1 MRIKSNKRLLARISN
16 HEVGVRYPDL
26 IPYIACN
33 IVAQRNNTIFKP
45 NCYRRFSN
53 WFYWANT
60 REGHD
65 FWRKIDKTLHTVYS
79 ENI

>member
-1 MRIKSNKRLLARISN
+1 MQIKSNKRLLARIRN
-16 HEVGVRYPDL
+16 HEVGVRYPNL

-33 IVAQRNNTIFKP
+33 IIIQRDNSIFKP
-45 NCYRRFSN
+45 TCYRRFSN

-65 FWRKIDKTLHTVYS
+65 YWRWIDKTLYTVKH
-79 ENI
+79 EID

>member
-1 MRIKSNKRLLARISN
+1 MKIKSNKRLLARIRN

-33 IVAQRNNTIFKP
+33 IVIQKDDSIFKP
-45 NCYRRFSN
+45 ACYRRFTN
-53 WFYWANT
+53 WFYWAKT

-65 FWRKIDKTLHTVYS
+65 YWREINKTVYTVKY
-79 ENI
+79 EMD

>member
-1 MRIKSNKRLLARISN
+1 MQIKSNKQLLDRIRN

-26 IPYIACN
+26 IPCIACN
-33 IVAQRNNTIFKP
+33 IVTQRDDTIFNY

-60 REGHD
+60 KEGHD
-65 FWRKIDKTLHTVYS
+65 YWHEIDKTLYTG
-79 ENI
+79 

>member
-1 MRIKSNKRLLARISN
+1 MQIKSNKRLLARIHN

-33 IVAQRNNTIFKP
+33 IVTQGDNSIFKP
-45 NCYRRFSN
+45 SCYRRFGN
-53 WFYWANT
+53 WFYWAKT

-65 FWRKIDKTLHTVYS
+65 YWKGIDKTLHPVNN
-79 ENI
+79 END

>member
-1 MRIKSNKRLLARISN
+1 MQIKSNKHLLDKIRN
-16 HEVGVRYPDL
+16 HEVGIKYPDL

-33 IVAQRNNTIFKP
+33 IVIQRDNSIFNY

-53 WFYWANT
+53 WFYWAKT

-65 FWRKIDKTLHTVYS
+65 YWCEIYKTLSPVKY
-79 ENI
+79 EMD

>member
-1 MRIKSNKRLLARISN
+1 MRIDSNKRLLARIRN

-33 IVAQRNNTIFKP
+33 IVTQRDNSIFNP
-45 NCYRRFSN
+45 SCYRRFSN

-60 REGHD
+60 KEGHD
-65 FWRKIDKTLHTVYS
+65 YWDKINRDL
-79 ENI
+79 IDD

>member
-1 MRIKSNKRLLARISN
+1 MQIKSNKRLLARIRN
-16 HEVGVRYPDL
+16 HEVGVRYPNL

-33 IVAQRNNTIFKP
+33 IVIQKDNAIFSRS
-45 NCYRRFSN
+45 CYRRFAN

-65 FWRKIDKTLHTVYS
+65 YWREINRTLQPVID
-79 ENI
+79 EDD

>member
-1 MRIKSNKRLLARISN
+1 MQIKSNKRLLARIRN

-33 IVAQRNNTIFKP
+33 IVIQKDNSIFNP
-45 NCYRRFSN
+45 ACYRCFSN

-60 REGHD
+60 REGHEY
-65 FWRKIDKTLHTVYS
+65 WRGVNKTLQPVS
-79 ENI
+79 DEDD

>member
-1 MRIKSNKRLLARISN
+1 MQIKSNKRLLARIRN

-33 IVAQRNNTIFKP
+33 IVTQRDNSIFSP
-45 NCYRRFSN
+45 TCYRRFTN

-65 FWRKIDKTLHTVYS
+65 YWHRIDKALYTVNS
-79 ENI
+79 END